1 MKNLNYQTG
10 KIGEKIAQEFLLKK
24 GYQIIQSNY
33 RTRFGEIDLI
43 TGKDSRLIFVEVKLK
58 IGEDFGS
65 PEDMVNRRK
74 LSQIQKTAE
83 VFLQTN
89 PQIADNFQSNQ
100 IDAICIVLSPDQS
113 IKRINHWENLTNEMV

>member
-1 MKNLNYQTG
+1 MKNFNYQTG
-10 KIGEKIAQEFLLKK
+10 KIGEKIAQEFLIKK
-24 GYQIIQSNY
+24 GYQIIQTNF

-43 TGKDSRLIFVEVKLK
+43 ANKNNRLIFVEVKLK

-65 PEDMVNRRK
+65 PEDMIDHHK

-89 PQIADNFQSNQ
+89 PQIVDNFQSNQ
-100 IDAICIVLSPDQS
+100 IDAVCIVLNPDQTV
-113 IKRINHWENLTNEMV
+113 KRINHWENLTGG